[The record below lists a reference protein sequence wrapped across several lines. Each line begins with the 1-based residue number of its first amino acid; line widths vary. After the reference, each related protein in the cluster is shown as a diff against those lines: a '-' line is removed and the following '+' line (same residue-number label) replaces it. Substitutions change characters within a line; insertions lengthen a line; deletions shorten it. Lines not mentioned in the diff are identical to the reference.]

1 MTAVIITVENRG
13 SQVEQYKEGE
23 SLQQDEVG
31 VDGWVKQ
38 AQDFHPGDRCS

>member
-38 AQDFHPGDRCS
+38 AQDFHFGDRCS